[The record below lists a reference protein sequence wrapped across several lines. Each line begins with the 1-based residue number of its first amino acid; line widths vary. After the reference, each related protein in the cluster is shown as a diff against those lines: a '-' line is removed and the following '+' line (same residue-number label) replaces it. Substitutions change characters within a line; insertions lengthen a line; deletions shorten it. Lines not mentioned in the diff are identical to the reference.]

1 MIKNEGNS
9 ASFFAA
15 LALAGCASSRTIS
28 LVTVDAGPYQSDAA
42 LIERGLQR
50 QNRSD
55 FDCEVQRDTLIV
67 CDGVRHR
74 LR

>member
-1 MIKNEGNS
+1 MKTIMPVL
-9 ASFFAA
+9 FAA
-15 LALAGCASSRTIS
+15 LTVAGCSSSRPIT
-28 LVTVDAGPYQSDAA
+28 VVAVDAEPYQRDAA

-55 FDCEVQRDTLIV
+55 FDCEVQQDTLII
-67 CDGVRHR
+67 CDGVHHR